1 VTTENFERQKIID
14 FTAPLEVTQTSILT
28 SISLRTNFGF
38 DVIQH
43 FGDTDLTTWL
53 LLFIFTL
60 VTSAIIDNNFE
71 IKKVSDYVSNILWN
85 SWIIIT
91 LQKFDYKLMPLKLRI
106 ALTLTR
112 ICISFI
118 VYYFMATISSEV
130 ILQNTSETIDSL
142 EDLISNQNM
151 RPAFFE
157 GTAHE
162 GWFLNHKSQL
172 NELILSKSIHFKGDK
187 MFSDEVFVPL
197 IENKIA
203 IIAGSENLESISIK
217 ACTKYSF
224 SKFYIASKTFNNNRN
239 CYAIRKE
246 INSNFR
252 KTFDKK

>member
-1 VTTENFERQKIID
+1 MTTENFERRKVVD

-28 SISLRTNFGF
+28 SILLRTNFAF

-43 FGDTDLTTWL
+43 FGDIDLTTWL
-53 LLFIFTL
+53 LLFIFAL
-60 VTSAIIDNNFE
+60 VISALIDNNFE
-71 IKKVSDYVSNILWN
+71 IKKVLDYVSNILWN

-91 LQKFDYKLMPLKLRI
+91 LQKFDYKLISVKLRI

-118 VYYFMATISSEV
+118 VYYFMATIRSEV
-130 ILQNTSETIDSL
+130 ILQNTSQTIDSL
-142 EDLISNQNM
+142 EDLVNNQNI

-162 GWFLNHKSQL
+162 GWFLNHKNQL

-246 INSNFR
+246 INSHFR
-252 KTFDKK
+252 KKFYKK